1 MKWQPGHH
9 RQIIWVE
16 YFFSFFFF
24 FFSKGN
30 SFILTNIIDSSLMIR
45 DLKASLYKL
54 KNLCIIFNF
63 LFLSVFV

>member
-1 MKWQPGHH
+1 MKRQLGHH

-16 YFFSFFFF
+16 YFFFF